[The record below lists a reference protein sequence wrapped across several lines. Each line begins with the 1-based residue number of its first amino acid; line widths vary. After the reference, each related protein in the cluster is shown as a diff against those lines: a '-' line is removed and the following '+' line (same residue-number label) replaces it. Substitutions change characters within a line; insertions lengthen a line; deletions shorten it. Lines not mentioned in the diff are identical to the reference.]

1 MIRFNGY
8 PFLEKE
14 DKEDDD
20 HAYVESSGFLLLAA
34 ASNGII
40 SDDLFVLMTF
50 SITVDHVMKKDLIVM
65 RSDGMPMS
73 ELGTPGIREGKQ
85 PILIKHII
93 SLQRKFF
100 NRPTTKASLLS
111 EVKKIKRS
119 LDSSARMS

>member
-40 SDDLFVLMTF
+40 SDDLFDN
-50 SITVDHVMKKDLIVM
+50 SRPRH
-65 RSDGMPMS
+65 
-73 ELGTPGIREGKQ
+73 EEGSHCYA
-85 PILIKHII
+85 I
-93 SLQRKFF
+93 
-100 NRPTTKASLLS
+100 
-111 EVKKIKRS
+111 
-119 LDSSARMS
+119 